1 MKPVDTEPSED
12 EDDSN
17 SFSGDEDESNSLL
30 GGEGRSVTMYARYG
44 DFVDDATAVDPDKA
58 FNAESWKKL
67 RDVVVFKSNTNLSF
81 VPFLPYD
88 TPAYTGGRNRLQDL
102 HYCKAWQLA
111 NAGALEDLDLEALST
126 HQELFEAASRPDEHG
141 YTFLHPAEV
150 AAFSH
155 YVKSTQIRA
164 QYEAARLPVQ
174 HPAAP
179 EPVVADTAGNNPG
192 NDNDDDEHVE
202 SNAHNDEQDHQQ
214 RGARLSDAL
223 DLNQADGSSYFRQGD
238 THIRD
243 IPSGRRSSL
252 YKTFTNVRVTIK
264 ADRSYKGIARASELQ
279 SFLSRFPDMLRRI
292 DAEREQAGLP
302 QAYLALLV
310 SSMLEEQ
317 TIKDRFNAYVEKLEF
332 APTQNQISTH
342 LRQAS
347 GGDVTITADAQNLLD
362 VTVPVTGKP
371 GHGKANV
378 FRFLD
383 KWTSATRSYATAYG
397 NEVDPVLQYELIRRQ
412 IAEASQALC
421 HKWLQPPAVV
431 LDANGTFTADSLTTA
446 LTKLKEI
453 VLADTSHPDTGCTA
467 ADPPDQKL
475 GGANRHLNLM
485 TRGGRDIQSP
495 CQVCQPPRNNHEAA
509 DCFELK
515 KNAHRRPSNW
525 KPGRGMKFKRER
537 PDRGGDRGGDK
548 RSKKRPFG
556 LSESE
561 VNAALASHVQAKQA
575 KKINQAK
582 QALTKQPGNTSD

>member
-1 MKPVDTEPSED
+1 LKPVDTEPSED

-17 SFSGDEDESNSLL
+17 SLSGDEDESNSLL

-67 RDVVVFKSNTNLSF
+67 RDEEVFTSNTNLSF
-81 VPFLPYD
+81 VPLLPYD

-102 HYCKAWQLA
+102 HYCKAWQLV
-111 NAGALEDLDLEALST
+111 NADALEDLDLEALST
-126 HQELFEAASRPDEHG
+126 HQELYEAASRADEHG

-174 HPAAP
+174 QPAAP
-179 EPVVADTAGNNPG
+179 EPVVADTAGNNLG

-202 SNAHNDEQDHQQ
+202 SNAHVEQKHQQ
-214 RGARLSDAL
+214 RGERLSSAL
-223 DLNQADGSSYFRQGD
+223 DLNQADGSSYFSQGD

-243 IPSGRRSSL
+243 IPAGRRSSF
-252 YKTFTNVRVTIK
+252 YKTFTNVRVAIK
-264 ADRSYKGIARASELQ
+264 ADKSYKGIARASELQ
-279 SFLSRFPDMLRRI
+279 SFLSRFPDMLRRV

-317 TIKDRFNAYVEKLEF
+317 TIKDRFNAFVEDQEF
-332 APTQNQISTH
+332 APTQIQISTH

-371 GHGKANV
+371 GHKKADI

-383 KWTSATRSYATAYG
+383 RWTSATRSYETAYG
-397 NEVDPVLQYELIRRQ
+397 QVLDPVLQYELVRRKL
-412 IAEASQALC
+412 AEASQALC

-446 LTKLKEI
+446 LTKLREI
-453 VLADTSHPDTGCTA
+453 VLADTSHPDTGCVA

-509 DCFELK
+509 DCFELP

-525 KPGRGMKFKRER
+525 KPGRGLKSKRER
-537 PDRGGDRGGDK
+537 PGRGGDRGGDK
-548 RSKKRPFG
+548 RHKKRPYG

-561 VNAALASHVQAKQA
+561 VNAALASHAQAKQA

-582 QALTKQPGNTSD
+582 QASTKQTGDASD